1 MSSGNIR
8 TCANCGNEVREG
20 ARFCPSCGAPVVQA
34 AAEPSRAEP
43 PPPPSPGG
51 KRRLRWVAIGVAVA
65 VLVAGGAAAAA
76 LLITGGD
83 DSTQAAPTEE
93 TTTDA
98 LSTEPVPG
106 ELSDEAVTALINE
119 AMSQRTEVEFGVLG
133 GAPLGAEVRDCH
145 KDVSESSLLDP
156 GETQWTL
163 YACEIWYEG
172 ELSEDVLLQSVDSD
186 GNLYGAGDTTFGD
199 ETTAEEG
206 VVGGEDVD
214 ETCAGYVAFATLAR
228 RENPNPSVDDVE
240 RLAAIASDLASKG
253 PAEPSETGIGEPN
266 FLAGEPKKSI
276 DDIAEGLESYARLLA
291 ELGLAPGSDTAL
303 AEPRI
308 AEVIDGIEDADV
320 DLTRWFEERCS
331 EEDHAAFEKIRN
343 G

>member
-1 MSSGNIR
+1 MSSGNMK

-20 ARFCPSCGAPVVQA
+20 ARFCASCGAAVAPP
-34 AAEPSRAEP
+34 AAEPSRVEP
-43 PPPPSPGG
+43 PPPPSAGG
-51 KRRLRWVAIGVAVA
+51 KRRLLWVAVGAAIA
-65 VLVAGGAAAAA
+65 LLIAGGATTAA

-98 LSTEPVPG
+98 LSTEPAPG

-133 GAPLGAEVRDCH
+133 SAPLGAEVRDCH

-172 ELSEDVLLQSVDSD
+172 ELSKDVLLQSVDSD

-199 ETTAEEG
+199 ETTTEEG
-206 VVGGEDVD
+206 AVGGEDVD
-214 ETCAGYVAFATLAR
+214 ETCDGLVAYATLAR
-228 RENPNPSVDDVE
+228 EENPNPSVDDVE
-240 RLAAIASDLASKG
+240 RLAALTSDLASKA
-253 PAEPSETGIGEPN
+253 PAEPLEAGTL
-266 FLAGEPKKSI
+266 LAGEPKKSI
-276 DDIAEGLESYARLLA
+276 DDTAEGLESYARRLS
-291 ELGLAPGSDTAL
+291 ELGLEPGSDAAL
-303 AEPRI
+303 DEPRT
-308 AEVIDGIEDADV
+308 AEVIDGLEDADV
-320 DLTRWFEERCS
+320 GLTRWFFERCS
-331 EEDHAAFEKIRN
+331 AEDVAAFEKIRN